1 MDIVKFWT
9 ICSANGIILTPEQIK
24 QFERYHRELLYWNEK
39 VNLISRKDEDNI
51 FERHFLHSLAI
62 LKYYKI
68 PPKSRC
74 LDFGTGG
81 GLPGIPLKIACGDI
95 NMLLVDSIRKKIK
108 ITDMFV
114 QHSEMRNVKAICCRV
129 EELALDSKYLR
140 SFDFIFSRAVA
151 KLDEMIEWVIKL
163 LKPSGTMIFL
173 KGGDLVEEINA
184 AKSKFPG
191 LTIEESKIK
200 LFGADWFEKEDK
212 KILICE
218 F

>member
-9 ICSANGIILTPEQIK
+9 ICSANGIILTPDQIK

-62 LKYYKI
+62 LKYHKI
-68 PPKSRC
+68 PAKSKC
-74 LDFGTGG
+74 MDFGTGG
-81 GLPGIPLKIACGDI
+81 GLPGIPLKITCGDI

-114 QHSEMRNVKAICCRV
+114 QHSEMRNIKTICSRV
-129 EELALDSKYLR
+129 EDLALDQTNQKHY
-140 SFDFIFSRAVA
+140 DFIFSRAVA
-151 KLDEMIEWVIKL
+151 KLDEMIGWVIKM
-163 LKPSGTMIFL
+163 LKPSGKMIFL

-184 AKSKFPG
+184 AKSKFPS

-218 F
+218 Y